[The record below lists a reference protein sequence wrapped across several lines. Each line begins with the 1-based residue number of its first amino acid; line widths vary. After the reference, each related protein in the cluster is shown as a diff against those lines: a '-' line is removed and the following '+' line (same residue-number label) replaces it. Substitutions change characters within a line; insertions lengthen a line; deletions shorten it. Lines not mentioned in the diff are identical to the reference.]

1 MSEKHGDKK
10 RSNSSAS
17 KGFNTSVFDGLQR
30 EFQDEELQIED
41 GGADGDKEAEATA
54 RLIHFPTDEEMDC
67 SSDSDSDSDSEN
79 ERDSAVTS
87 SPTSMQCGLSLFPT
101 SLCTRMILRSQLL
114 IKHVT
119 TFVY

>member
-1 MSEKHGDKK
+1 MATKK

-67 SSDSDSDSDSEN
+67 SSDSDSDS
-79 ERDSAVTS
+79 ERDSDSDVIS
-87 SPTSMQCGLSLFPT
+87 D
-101 SLCTRMILRSQLL
+101 
-114 IKHVT
+114 
-119 TFVY
+119 